1 MRLVSGKWKVCFRGR
16 GNASLRAP
24 IHPSRLAQ
32 GGWAGRPG
40 DRAAR
45 GRGTCP
51 LNASAAAAAFFPSV
65 RRRGLHLSL
74 ATHAPQTL
82 HTLQSSKPA
91 LTWLPLA
98 SPRPEGPVPE
108 RVRGILLGAVF
119 VLRGGGQASARKK
132 GIASLSFLLQVVPSG
147 SEREGAMGAAGSG
160 ATPTR
165 RCAVW
170 YCAVRC
176 CEGGG
181 TRAVPCLQRNT
192 GMLAGLVTTSAA
204 SEQTFNSRRE

>member
-1 MRLVSGKWKVCFRGR
+1 VRLVSGKWKVCFRGR

-24 IHPSRLAQ
+24 VHPSRLAQ

-51 LNASAAAAAFFPSV
+51 LNASAAAAAFFPSSV
-65 RRRGLHLSL
+65 RRRGLHVSL

-82 HTLQSSKPA
+82 HTLQPPKPA

-147 SEREGAMGAAGSG
+147 SERERVRWVQRGRGQ
-160 ATPTR
+160 R
-165 RCAVW
+165 RPDGVLCGTVLCGVA
-170 YCAVRC
+170 R
-176 CEGGG
+176 EGGRGRSPAYRG
-181 TRAVPCLQRNT
+181 TQEC
-192 GMLAGLVTTSAA
+192 
-204 SEQTFNSRRE
+204 